1 MFINVMKLKS
11 LNKRFADIKS
21 KSTVCWGCGL

>member
-1 MFINVMKLKS
+1 MKLKS

-21 KSTVCWGCGL
+21 KSTVCWSCGL